1 MDFLTFNFF
10 VGLHR
15 EEIVGVIIER
25 ASEELGQSVHKWPVV
40 RIRNKKSQ
48 TAFSDV

>member
-10 VGLHR
+10 VGLDR

-40 RIRNKKSQ
+40 RIRNKKKPDS
-48 TAFSDV
+48 FF